1 MDRELVIT
9 MIGMAVILYVMRIA
23 GYVLVRRLPPSP
35 WLDAW
40 LSTIPGATLVALIT
54 PMIVHEGVV
63 GALAAI
69 VVWLVVTRTDNIV
82 LSMIAGVAIVG
93 VLG

>member
-1 MDRELVIT
+1 MARDLVIT

-23 GYVLVRRLPPSP
+23 GYLLIRRMAPSP

-40 LSTIPGATLVALIT
+40 LGHIPGATLVALVV
-54 PMIVHEGVV
+54 PMIVHEGVI
-63 GALAAI
+63 GLLAGI
-69 VVWLVVTRTDNIV
+69 VVWLVVLRTGNIV
-82 LSMIAGVAIVG
+82 LSMIAGVVIVG